1 MRKSKDK
8 TLFIF
13 TGAVLVGLAASVTS
27 QMFDERRSG
36 PPPQKEN
43 IPVIEETSPN
53 EASLLAESASAAKP
67 PNGLTDSQIG
77 VSAAA
82 AYLITSEEPLYIFRG
97 EKQWPIA
104 SVTKLMSSLIARR
117 LMPEAEI
124 VTVDEKAVA
133 AYGEAGDFKVG
144 ERFTAEDLV
153 QAMLVVSSNDAAEAL
168 ASHYGRE
175 KFIAEMNNLAT
186 VIGMTNTVFVDAMGL
201 SPGNLSTPNDL
212 NKLVQFIWSED
223 PEIFAITR
231 SPTVNIIDIDDGQ
244 SRKLNNINL
253 FAGRSNF
260 LGGKTGQIPDSDGN
274 LVSIF
279 SVPDR
284 SQPVVIIVLGAKD
297 RFEETEKILI
307 KL

>member
-1 MRKSKDK
+1 MRKSKTK

-13 TGAVLVGLAASVTS
+13 TGAVLVGLAASVAS
-27 QMFDERRSG
+27 QVFNERG
-36 PPPQKEN
+36 NVPPPQKEN
-43 IPVIEETSPN
+43 IPVIEKTGPS

-67 PNGLTDSQIG
+67 PNGLTDSLIG
-77 VSAAA
+77 PSAAA
-82 AYLITSEEPLYIFRG
+82 AYLINNGEPLYIFRG

-117 LMPEAEI
+117 LIQETEI
-124 VTVDEKAVA
+124 VTMDKKAVA
-133 AYGEAGDFKVG
+133 AYGEAGGFKVG
-144 ERFTAEDLV
+144 ERVTAEDLV
-153 QAMLVVSSNDAAEAL
+153 QAMLIVSSNDATEAL
-168 ASHYGRE
+168 ANYYDQK

-186 VIGMTNTVFVDAMGL
+186 VIGMTNTVFIDATGL

-212 NKLVQFIWSED
+212 NKLVQFIWLED

-231 SPTVNIIDIDDGQ
+231 SPTVNIIDIPSGQ
-244 SRKLNNINL
+244 SRKLSNINL
-253 FAGRSNF
+253 FTGRSNF

-279 SVPDR
+279 SV
-284 SQPVVIIVLGAKD
+284 SGKSSPVVIIVLGAKD

>member
-117 LMPEAEI
+117 LMPETEI
-124 VTVDEKAVA
+124 VTMDEKAVA
-133 AYGEAGDFKVG
+133 AYGEVGDFKVG

-168 ASHYGRE
+168 VSHYGRE
-175 KFIAEMNNLAT
+175 KFIAEMNRLAAA
-186 VIGMTNTVFVDAMGL
+186 IEMSNTVFADATGL

-212 NKLVQFIWSED
+212 NKLVQFIWSKD
-223 PEIFAITR
+223 PEIFALTR
-231 SPTVNIIDIDDGQ
+231 LPTVSLIDIDNGR

-284 SQPVVIIVLGAKD
+284 SQPVVIIVLGARD
-297 RFEETEKILI
+297 RFQETEKILI

>member
-1 MRKSKDK
+1 MKKSKIK

-13 TGAVLVGLAASVTS
+13 TGTVFVGLAASLTS
-27 QMFDERRSG
+27 QMFDERRSVLL
-36 PPPQKEN
+36 PQKEN
-43 IPVIEETSPN
+43 IPVIKETTPN
-53 EASLLAESASAAKP
+53 EASLLAESALAVKP
-67 PNGLTDSQIG
+67 PNGLTDSQIS

-82 AYLITSEEPLYIFRG
+82 AYLIDNEEPLYTFRS

-117 LMPEAEI
+117 IMSETEI
-124 VTVDEKAVA
+124 VTMDEESAA

-144 ERFTAEDLV
+144 EKFTAEDLV

-168 ASHYGRE
+168 ANHYGQE
-175 KFIAEMNNLAT
+175 KFIAEMNRLAAA
-186 VIGMTNTVFVDAMGL
+186 IEMSNTVFADATGL
-201 SPGNLSTPNDL
+201 SVRNISTANDL

-223 PEIFAITR
+223 PEIFATTR
-231 SPTVNIIDIDDGQ
+231 LPTVNVIDISSSR

-260 LGGKTGQIPDSDGN
+260 LGGKTGQIPDSEGN

-279 SVPDR
+279 NLPGKSR
-284 SQPVVIIVLGAKD
+284 PVVIIVLGAKD
-297 RFEETEKILI
+297 RFAETEKILI

>member
-1 MRKSKDK
+1 MRKSKIK
-8 TLFIF
+8 TSFIF

-27 QMFDERRSG
+27 QVFNERRSV

-43 IPVIEETSPN
+43 IPVIEETGPN

-82 AYLITSEEPLYIFRG
+82 AYLISNGELLYTFRS

-117 LMPEAEI
+117 SMSATEI
-124 VTVDEKAVA
+124 VTMDEKAVA
-133 AYGEAGDFKVG
+133 AYGEAGGFKVG

-168 ASHYGRE
+168 ASHYDQKE
-175 KFIAEMNNLAT
+175 FIAEMNNLAT

-201 SPGNLSTPNDL
+201 SPGNLSTPNNL
-212 NKLVQFIWSED
+212 NKLVQFIWLED

-231 SPTVNIIDIDDGQ
+231 SPAVNVIDINGGQ

-274 LVSIF
+274 LISIF
-279 SVPDR
+279 SVPDK
-284 SQPVVIIVLGAKD
+284 SSPVVIIVLGAKD